1 MTQSAV
7 PWRLDRLSPG
17 AREAAEIA
25 SLGAGLSL
33 SHWLARLIE
42 ETCADEGL
50 TPRASLPQPL
60 MLQPVPAALPADTGP
75 PAEPLPDATAAAPA
89 AVTDDVDDD
98 DTEQLILPL
107 DANTTMLPVG
117 LLDPGNVGT
126 RRGTEEVPDALVA
139 DIAKHNIGKP
149 LLVRRSAANAERY
162 EIIAGRRRWRAA
174 ERAGWSQVP
183 AIIVALNDGEAI
195 LASLTENLG
204 RADLSPIDE
213 AHAYLRLLTQCG
225 MQPAEI
231 TAATGHDR
239 QHLVRIMRLLGL
251 PPPVRNLIDMGQLS
265 ADYGYALLEASDPTA
280 LAETVIAEGL
290 SLIELRQRLK
300 TARRSP

>member
-1 MTQSAV
+1 MTLSAA
-7 PWRLDRLSPG
+7 PWRLDRLSAG

-33 SHWLARLIE
+33 SLWLTRLIE
-42 ETCADEGL
+42 ETSAVEGL
-50 TPRASLPQPL
+50 APRPNASQPL
-60 MLQPVPAALPADTGP
+60 TLKPLPAVPRSDPAPAASPPSP
-75 PAEPLPDATAAAPA
+75 PAADTAAAPSA
-89 AVTDDVDDD
+89 AASD
-98 DTEQLILPL
+98 DTAQLILPL
-107 DANTTMLPVG
+107 DANTTMLPVE
-117 LLDPGNVGT
+117 LLEPGDVGT
-126 RRGTEEVPDALVA
+126 RRSSEEVPDALVA

-149 LLVRRSAANAERY
+149 VLVRRSAANAERF

-174 ERAGWSQVP
+174 QRAGLTQLP
-183 AIIVALNDGEAI
+183 AVIVAMSDGEAI

-251 PPPVRNLIDMGQLS
+251 PPPVRRLVDTGQLS
-265 ADYGYALLEASDPTA
+265 ADHGAALLDAADPSA
-280 LAETVIAEGL
+280 LADTIIAQGL
-290 SLIELRQRLK
+290 SVAELRQRLK
-300 TARRSP
+300 TEGRAP

>member
-1 MTQSAV
+1 MTLSAA
-7 PWRLDRLSPG
+7 PWRLDRLSAG

-33 SHWLARLIE
+33 SLWLTRLIE
-42 ETCADEGL
+42 ETCALEGL
-50 TPRASLPQPL
+50 APRSNGSQPL
-60 MLQPVPAALPADTGP
+60 TLKPLPAVPPPDPVPAALPASAL
-75 PAEPLPDATAAAPA
+75 PADAVAAPSAAASDDA
-89 AVTDDVDDD
+89 A
-98 DTEQLILPL
+98 QLTLPL
-107 DANTTMLPVG
+107 DADTTMLPVE
-117 LLDPGNVGT
+117 LLEPGNVGT
-126 RRGTEEVPDALVA
+126 RHHTDEVPDALVK

-149 LLVRRSAANAERY
+149 VLVRRSAANAERF

-174 ERAGWSQVP
+174 QRAGLTQVP
-183 AIIVALNDGEAI
+183 AVIVAMSDGEAI

-239 QHLVRIMRLLGL
+239 QHLVRTMRLLGL
-251 PPPVRNLIDMGQLS
+251 PSPVRRLIDTGQLS
-265 ADYGYALLEASDPTA
+265 ADHGTALLDAADPSA
-280 LAETVIAEGL
+280 LADMIIAQGL
-290 SLIELRQRLK
+290 SVAELRLRLE
-300 TARRSP
+300 TEARAP